1 MILLPFVCNF
11 STQKHVT
18 CGGRE
23 IELTVP
29 LVNNSARITRMNS
42 VELITKICDELFWD
56 GFPTLYQCV
65 QLNRMWCRIGIP
77 FLWKYPFAYY
87 EKFASQQLYS
97 FRIHPKDTVL
107 VRLLLYFSYGCPFL
121 LPKRPL
127 FEYPKYLKYL
137 DFDILK
143 QVVLLGVS
151 AITREEFSSP
161 FFGELYNSITAD
173 PNLFT
178 NVIHALERYNVRLIG
193 AKLESIMLVT
203 DRNVILRSPM
213 LRQIRFLDIYIPGF
227 ENQDFSWINLL
238 APTLRELHV
247 CYNNLDKNYEWI
259 ENLGSKL
266 QYMSKL
272 HTFGMYVYDKNT
284 FSLLINELNKHVAQS
299 LRYLYI
305 HGWSKRK
312 VGRCH
317 LKILPHQ
324 FPLTVYLIKCKMSIS
339 PYEARKLLSRKEN
352 RRNELIVKTSSMNFP
367 KQEFS

>member
-151 AITREEFSSP
+151 AITR
-161 FFGELYNSITAD
+161 
-173 PNLFT
+173 
-178 NVIHALERYNVRLIG
+178 
-193 AKLESIMLVT
+193 
-203 DRNVILRSPM
+203 
-213 LRQIRFLDIYIPGF
+213 
-227 ENQDFSWINLL
+227 
-238 APTLRELHV
+238 
-247 CYNNLDKNYEWI
+247 
-259 ENLGSKL
+259 
-266 QYMSKL
+266 
-272 HTFGMYVYDKNT
+272 
-284 FSLLINELNKHVAQS
+284 
-299 LRYLYI
+299 
-305 HGWSKRK
+305 
-312 VGRCH
+312 
-317 LKILPHQ
+317 
-324 FPLTVYLIKCKMSIS
+324 
-339 PYEARKLLSRKEN
+339 
-352 RRNELIVKTSSMNFP
+352 
-367 KQEFS
+367 